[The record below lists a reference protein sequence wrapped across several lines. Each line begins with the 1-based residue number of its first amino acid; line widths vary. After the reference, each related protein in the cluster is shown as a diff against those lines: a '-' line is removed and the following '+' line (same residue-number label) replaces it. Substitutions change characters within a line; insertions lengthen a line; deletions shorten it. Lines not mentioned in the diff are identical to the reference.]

1 MTARNQSNNNAQIT
15 TKATAMSKQRVVE
28 LYFALL
34 GTDRA
39 VAADWEMRRPNQ
51 NLQSAI
57 WLTQRCG
64 ERLWQ
69 SLVRLDVTCCAFQNV
84 EHWLLEMATQ
94 VEHGVV

>member
-39 VAADWEMRRPNQ
+39 LAADWEMRRPNQ

-57 WLTQRCG
+57 
-64 ERLWQ
+64 
-69 SLVRLDVTCCAFQNV
+69 
-84 EHWLLEMATQ
+84 
-94 VEHGVV
+94 